1 MQPWKMKTSL
11 ASGLVVFA
19 LTGLTTPVLS
29 DKAVS
34 AECNHLAPGFSI
46 EQLKVGEGN
55 YYDLH
60 GKFLHSDL
68 TREQANA
75 FGGQLTGRWTGTVV
89 RETCKGHFRNPELV
103 KKNYKLRAEGQFLY
117 NGDFRLE
124 AELESPRVY
133 KTQKLFLSKKRTHS
147 IEQIDASTW
156 VFTEK
161 YRARGANL
169 ILNDDLPPGPFVT
182 PSEALSVTGHTSRIV
197 HEVKTIRVKGNK
209 GTVDHAVYVNGF
221 FVSRDS
227 WKLNRV

>member
-133 KTQKLFLSKKRTHS
+133 KIQKLFLSKKRTHS

-209 GTVDHAVYVNGF
+209 GTVDHEVYVNGF

-227 WKLNRV
+227 WSLTRG